1 MELITLYVVLSCG
14 VWTMALIDLMRSLR
28 ALPLLDDDPQ
38 HLPASAKKW
47 PSLSVIVPACNEA
60 QHIEAAIRSILAQD
74 YPDLEII
81 AINDRSTDPT
91 GEILNR
97 IADTHSQLQVL
108 HIRNLP
114 AGWLGKVNAMHQG
127 VQRAKGEWLLF
138 TDADVHFRPGA
149 LRQAMSYA
157 QQHGVD
163 HLALIPRVI
172 SHGFWLELAV
182 RTFGLLLLL
191 SVRAWKVNTP
201 KSKTPFG
208 IGAFNLVQASVFNKT
223 PGFEWLR
230 LEPGDDYGL
239 GIMINDVGGR
249 TRLAF
254 ADNDLSI
261 TWYDNLGAM
270 FRGLEKNMFG
280 PGAHYKWWRMLAAVF
295 GLWALVAGP
304 WVGLVAGAMM
314 GSRLAL
320 AAALLA
326 MTFHVAFSV
335 LAVRERRSEMLS
347 LLLLPLGVLIFTAMA
362 LRAGIKCL
370 RSGGIDWR
378 GTHYSIDDLRAGQRV
393 KF

>member
-1 MELITLYVVLSCG
+1 
-14 VWTMALIDLMRSLR
+14 
-28 ALPLLDDDPQ
+28 
-38 HLPASAKKW
+38 
-47 PSLSVIVPACNEA
+47 
-60 QHIEAAIRSILAQD
+60 
-74 YPDLEII
+74 
-81 AINDRSTDPT
+81 
-91 GEILNR
+91 
-97 IADTHSQLQVL
+97 
-108 HIRNLP
+108 
-114 AGWLGKVNAMHQG
+114 
-127 VQRAKGEWLLF
+127 
-138 TDADVHFRPGA
+138 
-149 LRQAMSYA
+149 
-157 QQHGVD
+157 
-163 HLALIPRVI
+163 
-172 SHGFWLELAV
+172 
-182 RTFGLLLLL
+182 
-191 SVRAWKVNTP
+191 
-201 KSKTPFG
+201 
-208 IGAFNLVQASVFNKT
+208 
-223 PGFEWLR
+223 
-230 LEPGDDYGL
+230 
-239 GIMINDVGGR
+239 MINDVGGR

-254 ADNDLSI
+254 AENDLSI

-320 AAALLA
+320 AGALLA

-362 LRAGIKCL
+362 LRAGVKCL